1 MRSTRLLD
9 SLIGVG
15 YLVVV
20 AAFLAGALLMY
31 NKAFADTTDVTL
43 TTGTIGNALQT
54 GSDVKLD
61 GVPVGEVKTIEAA
74 DGGATLTLA
83 LDPDTAERLPAT
95 TTARLLPK
103 TLFGERYVSLV
114 VPPNA
119 APSGL
124 SGGDTIH
131 QDSSAQAV
139 ELEQVFDELLP
150 VLQSIQP
157 DKLSATLGELS
168 TMLRGQ
174 GGDIG
179 ESMASWADYLTKMN
193 PLVPKMA
200 DDFEALG
207 TVATQYDEAV
217 PDLLNALD
225 TMTTTADTLVEQRT
239 ELGEVYANVI
249 AGADSSTGWV
259 ENNQDTI
266 YVLSEDSKKA
276 LAATA
281 PYATEFPC
289 LFKAVRSFIPK
300 MDKILGKGTDEPGM
314 HVVLNVVESRGK
326 YVAGK
331 DKVSYRTSGTPRC
344 PYVNGQT
351 GSTPARV
358 AGGDAGADEPATIP
372 APPTSRL
379 AQQMA
384 DGTGLGEVNSP
395 AENTLITEILAAE
408 NGTDP
413 SDYPEWSS
421 LLVGPTLRNTKVVVR

>member
-20 AAFLAGALLMY
+20 AAFLAGALMMY
-31 NKAFADTTDVTL
+31 NKTFADSTDIKL

-61 GVPVGEVKTIEAA
+61 GVPVGTVTAVEAA
-74 DGGATLTLA
+74 DDGAVLTLA
-83 LDPDTAERLPAT
+83 LDPDTADQLSAS

-114 VPPNA
+114 VPRDVPA
-119 APSGL
+119 SGL

-131 QDSSAQAV
+131 QDTSAEAV

-168 TMLRGQ
+168 TMLRGE
-174 GGDIG
+174 GATIG
-179 ESMASWADYLTKMN
+179 ESMASWGDYLAKMN
-193 PLVPKMA
+193 PLVPQMA

-207 TVATQYDEAV
+207 KVATEYDEAV

-249 AGADSSTGWV
+249 AGADTSSGWV
-259 ENNQDTI
+259 EDNQDTI
-266 YVLSEDSKKA
+266 VVLSEDSQKA

-281 PYATEFPC
+281 PYATQFPC
-289 LFKAVRSFIPK
+289 LFKAVRSFIPE
-300 MDKILGKGTDEPGM
+300 MDRVLGKGTDEPGM
-314 HVVLNVVESRGK
+314 HVVLNVVEARGK

-331 DKVSYRTSGTPRC
+331 DKVTYRDGGAPRC
-344 PYVNGQT
+344 PYMNGQPGT
-351 GSTPARV
+351 KPAR
-358 AGGDAGADEPATIP
+358 AGGAAADQPPSIP

-379 AQQMA
+379 EQQMA
-384 DGTGLGEVNSP
+384 AGSGLGDANSP

-408 NGTDP
+408 EGTSP

-421 LLVGPTLRNTKVVVR
+421 LLVGPTLREAMVIVR